1 MSSISGVSNTV
12 YVDETQSNSQIVTR
26 VDPENPV
33 VVETAQDTSQSFM
46 KLMIAQLQNQDPM
59 DPMDSNAFTQQMAAI
74 NSLEQLISINQV
86 LTESLQATQ
95 LSEATALLGTYVEGL
110 DSESTVVTGYVDNV
124 EVVEGAAKLVIGDR
138 KLGLDEVFIIDELS
152 PADEEYLYGLTTESD
167 TTDGGE

>member
-12 YVDETQSNSQIVTR
+12 YVDETQSNSQIVTH